1 PLSAAMAADQVHQLP
16 VITNTVANIVE
27 QDSQKTLAAVTVINR
42 EEIERKQFTS
52 LQELLRTVPGVTYT
66 NSGGLGQPTSISIR
80 GTGST
85 AVLVL
90 VDGQKLG
97 SATSGQTSFEHL
109 PVDQIERVEVVKG
122 PRSSL
127 YGSEAVGGVIQ
138 IFTRKGTQN
147 GVKPF
152 ASLKYGSHETY

>member
-1 PLSAAMAADQVHQLP
+1 MAEDQVHQLP

-27 QDSQKTLAAVTVINR
+27 QDAQKTLAAVTVIDR

-90 VDGQKLG
+90 VDGQKVVIG
-97 SATSGQTSFEHL
+97 TFKKIITTKL
-109 PVDQIERVEVVKG
+109 PAHFQIV
-122 PRSSL
+122 
-127 YGSEAVGGVIQ
+127 SE
-138 IFTRKGTQN
+138 KW
-147 GVKPF
+147 
-152 ASLKYGSHETY
+152 